1 MRFRSLRIAEYI
13 SMKVLLLRD
22 LKIEISVP
30 ACRLKEIQFYAL
42 YVVVQITTRL
52 LITYENVLSCNAVA

>member
-22 LKIEISVP
+22 LKIEISVTT
-30 ACRLKEIQFYAL
+30 CRLKEIQFYAL